1 MKKQKDVYKEMER
14 LSKQVAHDDEEVL
27 KMLDEQ
33 DEDEDDD
40 YDRISISYTPPI
52 HPPKTEVKEPEHKGW
67 AIMGLIC
74 IVFLISLG
82 YTVIK
87 LVFSRELHLV
97 SLAITLICFVII
109 EAVNWIRK
117 RKK

>member
-1 MKKQKDVYKEMER
+1 MKKQKDFYKEMER
-14 LSKQVAHDDEEVL
+14 LSKQVEHDNEEVL

-33 DEDEDDD
+33 DED

-52 HPPKTEVKEPEHKGW
+52 QPPKTEVKEPEHKGL

-74 IVFLISLG
+74 IVFFISLG

-109 EAVNWIRK
+109 EAINWIRK